1 MLNGFSSA
9 KSVCLGS
16 KPAFGSWQVEHS
28 DVICYNVFVDLDA
41 GLTCGQQ
48 YKGDVVFEH
57 ECEKLC
63 QDREIEKLTL
73 SKMKRFG
80 AATVLI
86 WLTILSVGT
95 VCLADTFRH
104 RKSGEVMHGYV
115 TSKTKEGKT
124 SVYTQLKGVVDINL
138 AEWQIIGDR
147 LGRNNKVV
155 VLPLEGSIM
164 RVIETDALIEA
175 ITKASDQGPLFI
187 LIEMNTPGGRT
198 DYTQRICTAITDSAR
213 CPVVGFVKAGNNGG
227 AISAGAAIAFACDKI
242 YMAPN
247 TVIGAAAPLAY
258 SGGQV
263 KDFKEVY
270 DGVIAEKIVSA
281 WRSYLASL
289 AEYRDRPGLLAGAM
303 ADENLEVI
311 EVLEADKRLFIEPI
325 NKMPQQDIVHTWS
338 KKGSLLTLTAEQ
350 AAGCGIADQVVVSR
364 VELLRHLKA
373 DDAQVVVDDSFQ
385 KAGQQFTRI
394 KKRFD
399 RIVKSLDS
407 KVKQFKQ
414 APTEIR
420 ALKILRDI
428 RKDYKSLIS
437 LAQHYSDLSI
447 DVGELQRQ
455 LNTVEAY
462 YEQTKMRKFRRR

>member
-1 MLNGFSSA
+1 MLTGR
-9 KSVCLGS
+9 
-16 KPAFGSWQVEHS
+16 
-28 DVICYNVFVDLDA
+28 
-41 GLTCGQQ
+41 QQ
-48 YKGDVVFEH
+48 HKGDVVFEDRR
-57 ECEKLC
+57 EKLR

-73 SKMKRFG
+73 SKMKRFRV
-80 AATVLI
+80 AVVLI
-86 WLTILSVGT
+86 WLAILPAGT
-95 VCLADTFRH
+95 VCFADTFRH
-104 RKSGEVMHGYV
+104 RKSGEMMHGYV
-115 TSKTKEGKT
+115 TSKSEQGKT
-124 SVYTQLKGVVDINL
+124 SVHTQLKGVVDINL
-138 AEWQIIGDR
+138 AEWQITGDR

-155 VLPLEGSIM
+155 VLPLQGSIM

-198 DYTQRICTAITDSAR
+198 DYTQRICTAITMSAK
-213 CPVVGFVKAGNNGG
+213 CPVVGFVTAGNNGG
-227 AISAGAAIAFACDKI
+227 AISAGAAVAFACDKI

-258 SGGQV
+258 AGGQV
-263 KDFKEVY
+263 KDIKEVY
-270 DGVIAEKIVSA
+270 DAVVAEKIVSA

-289 AEYRDRPGLLAGAM
+289 AEHRDRPGLLAGAM

-325 NKMPQQDIVHTWS
+325 NKMPQQNIVQTWS

-350 AAGCGIADQVVVSR
+350 AVGCRIADQVVVSR

-373 DDAQVVVDDSFQ
+373 DDAQVVEDDSFRQ
-385 KAGQQFTRI
+385 AGQQYARI

-399 RIVKSLDS
+399 RIVKSLDL

-420 ALKILRDI
+420 ALKMLRDI

-437 LAQHYSDLSI
+437 LAQHYSDLNV
-447 DVGELQRQ
+447 DVAELQRQ

-462 YEQTKMRKFRRR
+462 YEQAKMTNYRRR